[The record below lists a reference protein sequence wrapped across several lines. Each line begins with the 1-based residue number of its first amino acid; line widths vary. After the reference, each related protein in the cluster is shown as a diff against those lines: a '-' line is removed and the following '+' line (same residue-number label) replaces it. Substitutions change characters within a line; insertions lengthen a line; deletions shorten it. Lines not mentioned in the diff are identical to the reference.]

1 MSLFFITFF
10 TLYTALHAYVFIK
23 AWNAFRFRP
32 LTGCIVALVL
42 LFCVFMPLFVRA
54 LEQGGQE
61 AIARAFAYAGYMW
74 MGAIFIF
81 FVTSLTIDIVRL
93 CVVIAA
99 SLFKVGLPAMV
110 RSNLVLFLVPVA
122 VSVFTV
128 VYGYHEALTIRTE
141 RVSVETSKLPAGIGK
156 VTIVQVSDIHL
167 GLVNRQRVLRRVVA
181 VIKQASPDMV
191 VSTGDLVDG
200 QINNIDGLSDM
211 LRDIKPRYGKY
222 AVMGNHEFY
231 AGAGISEDFTRKAGF
246 RMLRNEGVTIDGA
259 MNVAGVDDDA
269 GHGWTGRNPA
279 GEKVLLEGLPRHLF
293 TVFLKHR
300 PVVTSSAQGLF
311 DIQLSGHTHGGQ
323 VYPFKYITRMSFP
336 MIAGLYPLKNGS
348 LLYVSRGTGTWGPP
362 IRFLT
367 PPEVT
372 VIEVIRKR

>member
-1 MSLFFITFF
+1 MSLFFVTFF

-23 AWNAFRFRP
+23 AWYAFRFRP
-32 LTGCIVALVL
+32 VTSCIIALIL

-61 AIARAFAYAGYMW
+61 SIARIFAYAGYIW
-74 MGAIFIF
+74 MSAIFIF
-81 FVTSLTIDIVRL
+81 FATSLVIDIGRL
-93 CVVIAA
+93 CVIIAA
-99 SLFKVGLPAMV
+99 SLFKVGLPATM
-110 RSNLVLFLVPVA
+110 RSNLVLFLIPVA

-128 VYGYHEALTIRTE
+128 VYGYHEAVSIRTE
-141 RVSVETSKLPAGIGK
+141 RIRIETSKLPAGIEK

-167 GLVNRQRVLRRVVA
+167 GLVNRERVLKRVVA
-181 VIKQASPDMV
+181 AITAAHPDVV

-200 QINNIDGLSDM
+200 QINNINGLSDM

-222 AVMGNHEFY
+222 AIMGNHEFY
-231 AGAGISEDFTRKAGF
+231 AGVGVSEDFTRKAGF
-246 RMLRNEGVTIDGA
+246 RMLRNEGITIDGV
-259 MNVAGVDDDA
+259 MNIAGVDDA
-269 GHGWTGRNPA
+269 GHRSTDRHSPGDRS
-279 GEKVLLEGLPRHLF
+279 LLEGLPRHLF

-300 PVVTSSAQGLF
+300 PLVTASSQGIF

-323 VYPFKYITRMSFP
+323 VYPFKYITRISFP

-372 VIEVIRKR
+372 VIEVVRKR

>member
-1 MSLFFITFF
+1 MGLFFITFF

-23 AWNAFRFRP
+23 AWYAFRFRP
-32 LTGCIVALVL
+32 LTGCVIGFIL

-61 AIARAFAYAGYMW
+61 SIARMFAYAGYIW
-74 MGAIFIF
+74 MSAVFIF
-81 FVTSLTIDIVRL
+81 FIASLAIDIGRL
-93 CVVIAA
+93 CVIIAA
-99 SLFKVGLPAMV
+99 SLFKVGLPATV

-128 VYGYHEALTIRTE
+128 VYGYHEAASIRTE
-141 RVSVETSKLPAGIGK
+141 RVRVETPKLPAGIEK

-167 GLVNRQRVLRRVVA
+167 GLVNRERMLERAVA
-181 VIKQASPDMV
+181 AVREARPDMV

-200 QINNIDGLSDM
+200 QINNINGLSDM

-222 AVMGNHEFY
+222 AIMGNHEFY
-231 AGAGISEDFTRKAGF
+231 AGVGVSEDFTRKAGF
-246 RMLRNEGVTIDGA
+246 RMLRNEGITIDGI

-269 GHGWTGRNPA
+269 ARRSSGRHSP
-279 GEKVLLEGLPRHLF
+279 GERSLLEGLPRHLF

-300 PVVTSSAQGLF
+300 PVVAGSSQGLF

-323 VYPFKYITRMSFP
+323 IYPFKYITRISFP

-372 VIEVIRKR
+372 VIEVVGKR

>member
-1 MSLFFITFF
+1 MSLFFVTFF

-23 AWNAFRFRP
+23 AWYAFRFRP
-32 LTGCIVALVL
+32 LTSCIIALVL

-61 AIARAFAYAGYMW
+61 SIARIFAYAGYIW
-74 MGAIFIF
+74 MSAIFIF
-81 FVTSLTIDIVRL
+81 FATSLVIDIGRL
-93 CVVIAA
+93 CVIIAA
-99 SLFKVGLPAMV
+99 SLFKVGLPATM
-110 RSNLVLFLVPVA
+110 RSNLVLFLIPVA

-128 VYGYHEALTIRTE
+128 VYGYHEAVSIRTE
-141 RVSVETSKLPAGIGK
+141 RVHIETSKLPADIGK

-167 GLVNRQRVLRRVVA
+167 GLVNRERVLKRVA
-181 VIKQASPDMV
+181 AAIKEARPDMV

-200 QINNIDGLSDM
+200 QINNINGLSDM

-222 AVMGNHEFY
+222 AIMGNHEFY
-231 AGAGISEDFTRKAGF
+231 AGVGISEDFTRKAGF
-246 RMLRNEGVTIDGA
+246 RMLRNEGITIDGV
-259 MNVAGVDDDA
+259 MNIAGVDDA
-269 GHGWTGRNPA
+269 GHRSTGGRSP
-279 GEKVLLEGLPRHLF
+279 GDGSLLERLPRHLF

-300 PVVTSSAQGLF
+300 PLVTASSEGLF

-323 VYPFKYITRMSFP
+323 VYPFKYITRISFP
-336 MIAGLYPLKNGS
+336 RIAGLYPLKNGS

-372 VIEVIRKR
+372 VIEVVGKR